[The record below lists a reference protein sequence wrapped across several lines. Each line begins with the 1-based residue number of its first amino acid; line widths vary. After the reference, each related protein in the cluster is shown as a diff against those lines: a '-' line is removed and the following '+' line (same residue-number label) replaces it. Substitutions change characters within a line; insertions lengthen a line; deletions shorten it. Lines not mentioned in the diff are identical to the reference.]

1 MRGNHGGCG
10 GDKLWTTQAVRRSRA
25 RGQATGFPETDL
37 PAARER
43 DEEKWAPLFRS
54 SSRAEPKR
62 DEEKWA
68 PVSARHPALN
78 QSGMRKVGTGFRS
91 SSRAKLFESITVQDF
106 GLIPSK
112 IIVI

>member
-43 DEEKWAPLFRS
+43 DEEKWAPLFRL

-68 PVSARHPALN
+68 PV
-78 QSGMRKVGTGFRS
+78 FRS